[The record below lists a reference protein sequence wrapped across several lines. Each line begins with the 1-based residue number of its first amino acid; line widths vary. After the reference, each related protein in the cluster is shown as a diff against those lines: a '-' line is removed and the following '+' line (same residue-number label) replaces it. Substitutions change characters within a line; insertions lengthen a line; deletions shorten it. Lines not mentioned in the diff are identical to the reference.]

1 MESLNQF
8 LLLLDSL
15 LGSAAYFPYVL
26 LCVGAFF
33 TIYLKFP
40 QLRYFRSSWQC
51 LFRRSQ
57 ENTPGDTSHFQAL
70 TTALSGTVGTGNIGG
85 VGLAIYLGGPAA
97 LFWMWMTAFVGMA
110 TKYVEVT
117 LSHKYR
123 VQTADGSFAGGPM
136 YYMDR
141 KLNMRWLAI
150 IFAIAAVVSAFGIGA
165 MPQINN
171 IAQAMQATFALQ
183 PAVTGGVL
191 AILLALV
198 IIGGIQRIAKVT
210 AKIVPFMAAL
220 YIIGGLAVAT
230 YQADNILPSLQAIVS
245 GVFTGSAAVGGFL
258 GASFAFAFSRGV
270 NRGLFS
276 NEAGAGSSPIAHA
289 SAKTTQPVDEGKVA
303 LLEPF
308 IDTIILC
315 TITGLVIL
323 SSNVW
328 HQKHQNK
335 FAYSDT
341 YVLSQKYV
349 ENDAKDKQQLF
360 AWLNQQNSE
369 VELYSG
375 KLQVENGVLVND
387 SVTLIHARSIAEAV
401 TFSNPSGQLYS
412 GEIEVKAGKITP
424 NHVDINGLS
433 LIHSTALTA
442 KAFNQGWFGDWG
454 QYIVT
459 FSILLFA
466 FSTSISWS
474 YYGDRAMV
482 YLFGNGSVIY
492 FRISYILGF
501 FVAAIADTTLIWN
514 LAAVAVAFMTLPNL
528 FAILLLH
535 KDIKQTQQKS
545 EQKVN

>member
-1 MESLNQF
+1 MESINKI
-8 LLLLDSL
+8 LLWMDSI
-15 LGSAAYFPYVL
+15 LGSAVYFPYVL
-26 LCVGAFF
+26 LSVGAFF
-33 TIYLKFP
+33 TLYLKFP
-40 QLRYFRSSWQC
+40 QVRYFKSSWSC
-51 LFRRSQ
+51 LFDKSSKQ
-57 ENTPGDTSHFQAL
+57 APGDTSHFQAL

-97 LFWMWMTAFVGMA
+97 LFWMWMTAFLGMA

-150 IFAIAAVVSAFGIGA
+150 VFAIAVVVSAFGIGA
-165 MPQINN
+165 MPQVNN
-171 IAQAMQATFALQ
+171 IAQAMQSSLAIE
-183 PAVTGGVL
+183 PIVTGAVL
-191 AILLALV
+191 SVLLALV

-210 AKIVPFMAAL
+210 AKIVPFMAAM
-220 YIIGGLAVAT
+220 YIVGGLAVAT
-230 YQADNILPSLQAIVS
+230 YQIDNIWPSFQAIFS
-245 GVFTGSAAVGGFL
+245 GVFSGSAAVGGFL

-289 SAKTTQPVDEGKVA
+289 SAKTTNPVNEGKVA
-303 LLEPF
+303 LVEPF

-328 HQKHQNK
+328 HQKHQNQ
-335 FAYSDT
+335 FAYADLF
-341 YVLSQKYV
+341 VIEGKYQ
-349 ENDAKDKQQLF
+349 ENLTEDKQKLF
-360 AWLNQQNSE
+360 AWLNKQEHQ
-369 VELYSG
+369 VELFNG
-375 KLQVENGVLVND
+375 KLEVENGQLLPTQTTIV
-387 SVTLIHARSIAEAV
+387 HARSIAEQV
-401 TFSNPSGQLYS
+401 RFTNPSGQAYT
-412 GEIEVKAGKITP
+412 GELEVVDGKIQP
-424 NHVDINGLS
+424 NHIEISGLS

-442 KAFNQGWFGDWG
+442 KAFNQGWFGEWG
-454 QYIVT
+454 EYIVT
-459 FSILLFA
+459 FAILLFA

-482 YLFGNGSVIY
+482 YLFGSGSVIY
-492 FRISYILGF
+492 FRMSYILGF

-528 FAILLLH
+528 VAIILLH
-535 KDIKQTQQKS
+535 KDMKQTQTQH
-545 EQKVN
+545 

>member
-1 MESLNQF
+1 MESINQF
-8 LLLLDSL
+8 LLFIDSL

-26 LCVGAFF
+26 LFVGTFF

-40 QLRYFRSSWQC
+40 QIRYFRASWKV
-51 LFRRSQ
+51 LFDKESQ
-57 ENTPGDTSHFQAL
+57 KSPGDTSHFQAL

-97 LFWMWMTAFVGMA
+97 LFWMWMTAFVGMT

-123 VQTADGSFAGGPM
+123 VQTADGTYSGGPM

-150 IFAIAAVVSAFGIGA
+150 IFAIAVIVSAFGIGA
-165 MPQINN
+165 MPQVNN
-171 IAQAMQATFALQ
+171 IAQAMQSSLSIE
-183 PAVTGGVL
+183 PIITGSVL
-191 AILLALV
+191 SILLALV

-210 AKIVPFMAAL
+210 AKIVPFMAAM
-220 YIIGGLAVAT
+220 YIIGGVAVAT
-230 YQADNILPSLQAIVS
+230 YQIDNIWPSIQAIFS

-289 SAKTTQPVDEGKVA
+289 SAKTTNPVNEGKVA

-328 HQKHQNK
+328 HQKHQNQ
-335 FAYSDT
+335 FAYADL
-341 YVLSQKYV
+341 YVLEGQYSENVAQDQQK
-349 ENDAKDKQQLF
+349 LF
-360 AWLNQQNSE
+360 AWLNKQAHE
-369 VELYSG
+369 VVLFDGSLQVDNG
-375 KLQVENGVLVND
+375 KLVESD
-387 SVTLIHARSIAEAV
+387 VTIVHARSIAEAV
-401 TFSNPSGQLYS
+401 QFTNLSGQPYS
-412 GEIEVKAGKITP
+412 GELVVKQGKVEP
-424 NHVDINGLS
+424 NHIEISGLS

-454 QYIVT
+454 EYIVT
-459 FSILLFA
+459 FAILLFA

-482 YLFGNGSVIY
+482 YLFGSGSVIY
-492 FRISYILGF
+492 FRMSYILGF
-501 FVAAIADTTLIWN
+501 FVAAIADTTVIWN

-528 FAILLLH
+528 FAIMLLH
-535 KDIKQTQQKS
+535 KDIKQTQI
-545 EQKVN
+545 ENENR

>member
-1 MESLNQF
+1 MESINQF
-8 LLLLDSL
+8 LLFLDSL
-15 LGSAAYFPYVL
+15 LGSAAYFPYAL
-26 LCVGAFF
+26 LFVGSFF

-40 QLRYFRSSWQC
+40 QIRYFKGSWKVLFDKSSNRS
-51 LFRRSQ
+51 
-57 ENTPGDTSHFQAL
+57 PGDTSHFQAL
-70 TTALSGTVGTGNIGG
+70 ATALSGTVGTGNIGG

-97 LFWMWMTAFVGMA
+97 LFWMWMTAFVGMT

-123 VQTADGSFAGGPM
+123 VQTLDGTYSGGPM

-150 IFAIAAVVSAFGIGA
+150 IFAIAVVISAFGIGA
-165 MPQINN
+165 MPQVNN
-171 IAQAMQATFALQ
+171 IAQAMQSSLSIE
-183 PAVTGGVL
+183 PVITGGVL
-191 AILLALV
+191 SILLALV

-210 AKIVPFMAAL
+210 ARIVPFMAAM

-230 YQADNILPSLQAIVS
+230 YQIDNIWPSIQAIFS
-245 GVFTGSAAVGGFL
+245 GVFSGSAAVGGFL

-289 SAKTTQPVDEGKVA
+289 SAKTTNPVNEGKVA

-328 HQKHQNK
+328 HQKHQNQ
-335 FAYSDT
+335 FAYADL
-341 YVLSQKYV
+341 YVLEGQYS
-349 ENDAKDKQQLF
+349 ENVAQEQQQLF
-360 AWLNQQNSE
+360 AWLNKQAHE
-369 VELYSG
+369 VTLFDGSLHVVNG
-375 KLQVENGVLVND
+375 KLVESD
-387 SVTLIHARSIAEAV
+387 VTIVHARSIAEAV
-401 TFSNPSGQLYS
+401 QFTNLSGQPYS
-412 GEIEVKAGKITP
+412 GELVVKQGKVEP
-424 NHVDINGLS
+424 NHIEISGLS

-454 QYIVT
+454 EYIVT
-459 FSILLFA
+459 FAILLFA

-482 YLFGNGSVIY
+482 YLFGSGSVIY
-492 FRISYILGF
+492 FRMSYILGF
-501 FVAAIADTTLIWN
+501 FVAAIADTTVIWN

-528 FAILLLH
+528 FAIILLR
-535 KDIKQTQQKS
+535 KDIKQTQLQN

>member
-1 MESLNQF
+1 MESINKI
-8 LLLLDSL
+8 LLWMDSI
-15 LGSAAYFPYVL
+15 LGSAVYFPYVL
-26 LCVGAFF
+26 LSVGAFF
-33 TIYLKFP
+33 TLYLKFP
-40 QLRYFRSSWQC
+40 QVRYFKSSWSC
-51 LFRRSQ
+51 LFDKSSKQ
-57 ENTPGDTSHFQAL
+57 APGDTSHFQAL

-97 LFWMWMTAFVGMA
+97 LFWMWMTAFLGMA

-123 VQTADGSFAGGPM
+123 VQTADGTFAGGPM

-150 IFAIAAVVSAFGIGA
+150 VFAIAVVVSAFGIGA
-165 MPQINN
+165 MPQVNN
-171 IAQAMQATFALQ
+171 IAQAMQSSLAIE
-183 PAVTGGVL
+183 PIVTGAVL
-191 AILLALV
+191 SVLLALV

-210 AKIVPFMAAL
+210 AKIVPFMAAM
-220 YIIGGLAVAT
+220 YIVGGLAVAT
-230 YQADNILPSLQAIVS
+230 YQIDNIWPSFQAIFS
-245 GVFTGSAAVGGFL
+245 GVFSGSAAVGGFL

-289 SAKTTQPVDEGKVA
+289 SAKTTNPVNEGKVA

-328 HQKHQNK
+328 HQKHQNQ
-335 FAYSDT
+335 FAYADLF
-341 YVLSQKYV
+341 VIEGKYQ
-349 ENDAKDKQQLF
+349 ENLTEDKQKLF
-360 AWLNQQNSE
+360 AWLNKQEHQ
-369 VELYSG
+369 VELFNG
-375 KLQVENGVLVND
+375 KLEVENGQLLPTQTTIV
-387 SVTLIHARSIAEAV
+387 HARSIAEQV
-401 TFSNPSGQLYS
+401 RFTNPSGQAYT
-412 GEIEVKAGKITP
+412 GELEVVDGKIQP
-424 NHVDINGLS
+424 NHLEISGLS

-442 KAFNQGWFGDWG
+442 KAFNQGWFGEWG
-454 QYIVT
+454 EYIVT
-459 FSILLFA
+459 FAILLFA

-482 YLFGNGSVIY
+482 YLFGSGSVIY
-492 FRISYILGF
+492 FRMSYILGF

-528 FAILLLH
+528 VAIILLH
-535 KDIKQTQQKS
+535 KDMKQTQTQH
-545 EQKVN
+545 